1 MLQIF
6 KYTCGFD
13 DCTYSAPLLNVHGGT
28 LPGRFVYR
36 TTCTYGT
43 KRRADKGS
51 MYVHTLAT
59 EHTLY
64 VQYVYAGWIYTDPVT
79 GARVK
84 GRKDSAVCHVFWLY
98 SHSTQ
103 HEPRTHAPEPCIV
116 CLVWVVYWR
125 NWFDP
130 SRRTKLLNCKSKG
143 PGDID

>member
-1 MLQIF
+1 MVELCLDGLYIVQ
-6 KYTCGFD
+6 
-13 DCTYSAPLLNVHGGT
+13 
-28 LPGRFVYR
+28 
-36 TTCTYGT
+36 
-43 KRRADKGS
+43 
-51 MYVHTLAT
+51 YVHTVRKD
-59 EHTLY
+59 
-64 VQYVYAGWIYTDPVT
+64 VQTKAVCTYIHSRRSIHCMYVYAGWIYTDPVT

-84 GRKDSAVCHVFWLY
+84 GRNDSAVCLVFWLY